1 MSLLEEPTIKA
12 GAIPPEN
19 EPQEESTNPNQSNE
33 TPTPSNEAELP
44 PEAVN
49 ANELLDKLDEK
60 TKVLTKTI
68 DNLNGFFKGFEAT
81 VDKINKRMDMLEDKL
96 PKTISKPKP
105 AIKGYYNWDE
115 KTNTFINQ
123 AAKTEYAKAK
133 ETIDIIN
140 SLVK

>member
-1 MSLLEEPTIKA
+1 MSLLDEPTIKA

-19 EPQEESTNPNQSNE
+19 EPQEESINPNQSNE
-33 TPTPSNEAELP
+33 TPSNEAELP

-49 ANELLDKLDEK
+49 ANELLDKLEEK
-60 TKVLTKTI
+60 TKVLTKTLDSI
-68 DNLNGFFKGFEAT
+68 NGFCRGFEAT
-81 VDKINKRMDMLEDKL
+81 VDKINKRLDMLEDKL